1 MAGRKITYSKVGEDY
16 EKKDPVKKLAQVQA
30 RLTSKNILPFQELSE
45 TRGES
50 AYVWEQG
57 KILMASVI
65 EGLGTKNLVADEMGQ
80 LTNHDY
86 YENIAHDTVAAIV
99 NDLVTVG
106 ARPLVVHAFWA
117 VGDVNWVS
125 NERRIRNLVR
135 GWKKACDLS
144 LASWGGGESPTLRG
158 IIDSEAIVLG
168 GSCVGIIGNKKR
180 LISERKLKVGD
191 AIILIKSSGP
201 NANAISL
208 IRATAKK
215 LKKGYLTK
223 LPDGKLFGEA
233 VLAKTNI
240 YARLVQNLLDEGID
254 IHYITNITG
263 HGFRKIMRS
272 KRELTYVIDK
282 IFEPQELFKII
293 QSVANLTDKD
303 MYGTFNMG
311 QDYAIFVPQK
321 DIEKVI
327 RIVRKNKFKAIKAG
341 YVGKGGKQVIIKPK
355 NILYSSDTLDLR

>member
-16 EKKDPVKKLAQVQA
+16 EKKDPIKKLAQTYA
-30 RLTSKNILPFQELSE
+30 RLASKNIFPFQEISE

-50 AYVWEQG
+50 AYVWEQNG
-57 KILMASVI
+57 NYMAAVI
-65 EGLGTKNLVADEMGQ
+65 EGLGTKNLIADEMLR
-80 LTNHDY
+80 LTGKDY
-86 YENIAHDTVAAIV
+86 YENISHDTVASIV

-117 VGDVNWVS
+117 VGDVDWVS

-135 GWKKACDLS
+135 GWRKACDLS
-144 LASWGGGESPTLRG
+144 LASWGGGESPTLRD
-158 IIDSEAIVLG
+158 IVDKDAVVLG
-168 GSCVGIIGNKKR
+168 GSCVGIVGDKKR

-191 AIILIKSSGP
+191 AIVFIQSSGP
-201 NANAISL
+201 NANAVSL
-208 IRATAKK
+208 IRAAAKK

-223 LPDGKLFGEA
+223 LSDGKLFGEA

-240 YARLVQNLLDEGID
+240 YARLVQDLLNEGID

-272 KRELTYVIDK
+272 KRELTYVIEK
-282 IFEPQELFKII
+282 IFKPQELFKII
-293 QSVANLTDKD
+293 QSVTNLTDKD
-303 MYGTFNMG
+303 MYATFNMG

-321 DIEKVI
+321 DVEKTLS
-327 RIVRKNKFKAIKAG
+327 IVRKNKFKAIDAG
-341 YVGKGGKQVIIKPK
+341 VVEKGEKRVIIKPK
-355 NILYSSDTLDLR
+355 NIVYGSETLDLR